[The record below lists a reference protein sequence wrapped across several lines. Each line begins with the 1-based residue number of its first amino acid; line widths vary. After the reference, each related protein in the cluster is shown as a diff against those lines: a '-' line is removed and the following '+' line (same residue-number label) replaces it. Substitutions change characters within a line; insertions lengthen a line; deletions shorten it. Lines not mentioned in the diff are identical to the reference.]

1 MITYLK
7 SKIKFLRDQIATKD
21 TYFHEE
27 INFLRQQIENA
38 LFKQEIFNV
47 GLGNNCHGQ
56 HICSSHKAIDLVLTN
71 LVCCFQKSCALEA
84 GLSDFHKMIVTV
96 LKSYLEKEQPK
107 VIFYRD
113 FGKLLSSHFRKQ
125 FL

>member
-27 INFLRQQIENA
+27 INFRRQQIENA
-38 LFKQEIFNV
+38 LSKQEIFNV

-107 VIFYRD
+107 IIFYRD
-113 FGKLLSSHFRKQ
+113 FGKLLNSHFRKQ

>member
-7 SKIKFLRDQIATKD
+7 SKIKFLRDQIATKY

-38 LFKQEIFNV
+38 LSKQEIFNV

-96 LKSYLEKEQPK
+96 LQLYFKKG
-107 VIFYRD
+107 V
-113 FGKLLSSHFRKQ
+113 
-125 FL
+125 

>member
-7 SKIKFLRDQIATKD
+7 SKIKFLRDQIVTKD

-38 LFKQEIFNV
+38 LSKQEIFNV

-56 HICSSHKAIDLVLTN
+56 HICSSHKTIDLVLTN

-84 GLSDFHKMIVTV
+84 GLSDFHKMTVTV

-107 VIFYRD
+107 IIFYRD
-113 FGKLLSSHFRKQ
+113 FGKLLNSHFRKQ

>member
-38 LFKQEIFNV
+38 LSKQEIFNV

-56 HICSSHKAIDLVLTN
+56 HICSSHKAIDLVLTK

-107 VIFYRD
+107 IIFYRD
-113 FGKLLSSHFRKQ
+113 FGKLLNSHFRKQ